1 MAWKKY
7 FKDANL
13 SPISGEKVPNFAKRN
28 YSSYLPDVYTGHP
41 NRIQRYFQYDQMD
54 SDSEINA
61 ALDILAEFSTQQNK
75 ENETPFDIVF
85 KDETTEHE
93 IKLLRRALQQWTK
106 SNKLSKRIFR
116 IFRNALKYG
125 DCFFVRDP
133 ETMKWLYIDNAK
145 VDRIVVNESEGK
157 KPEQYVIRDINPNLQ
172 RLSATQITPN
182 QTYGGGG
189 TTGGGTAAYGQ
200 SYANAGAVANMSGFA
215 GNTSAGRFYRT
226 MNAYNI
232 NAEHIVHMSMSDGL
246 DNLFPFGQSVLEQVF
261 KVYKQKEL
269 LEDAIII
276 YRVQRAPER
285 RVFYIDVGNMPT
297 HLAMQFV
304 ERVKNEINQRR
315 IPSTSGGVNYIDAT
329 YNPMSINEDY
339 FFPQTAEGRGSKVD
353 TLPGGTNLGEI
364 DDLKFFTNKLFRGL
378 RIPSSYLPTG
388 PDDSQQ
394 QYNDGRVGTAYIQ
407 ELRFNKYCARLQSML
422 NPTFDEE
429 FKMWIKSKG
438 YNIDNGMFELKLNPP
453 QNFAQYR
460 QTEMD
465 QTRIQSFVQV
475 AELPYMSKRFAL
487 KRYLGLTEEEM
498 ARNADLWAEENN
510 VPQKKQSK
518 NAQLRAG
525 GVSQAGIKGDLD
537 QFEEPTADPE
547 APGPDT
553 TGGGQPGQTPGGG
566 GTVPGGTGGGGQV

>member
-1 MAWKKY
+1 V
-7 FKDANL
+7 
-13 SPISGEKVPNFAKRN
+13 I
-28 YSSYLPDVYTGHP
+28 
-41 NRIQRYFQYDQMD
+41 
-54 SDSEINA
+54 
-61 ALDILAEFSTQQNK
+61 
-75 ENETPFDIVF
+75 
-85 KDETTEHE
+85 
-93 IKLLRRALQQWTK
+93 
-106 SNKLSKRIFR
+106 
-116 IFRNALKYG
+116 
-125 DCFFVRDP
+125 
-133 ETMKWLYIDNAK
+133 
-145 VDRIVVNESEGK
+145 VNESEGK
-157 KPEQYVIRDINPNLQ
+157 QPEQYVIRDINPNLQ

-200 SYANAGAVANMSGFA
+200 SYASAGAGTNMSGFA
-215 GNTSAGRFYRT
+215 GGNAGGRFYKT

-232 NAEHIVHMSMSDGL
+232 NAEHVVHMSMSDGM

-429 FKMWIKSKG
+429 FKLWVKSKG
-438 YNIDNGMFELKLNPP
+438 FNIDNGMFELKLNPP

-465 QTRIQSFVQV
+465 QARIQSFVQIS
-475 AELPYMSKRFAL
+475 ELPYMSKRFAL
-487 KRYLGLTEEEM
+487 KRFLGLSEEEM

-510 VPQKKQSK
+510 IPQGKKTKSG
-518 NAQLRAG
+518 QLRAG
-525 GVSQAGIKGDLD
+525 GVTQSGIQADLD

-547 APGPDT
+547 APAPEP
-553 TGGGQPGQTPGGG
+553 GQPGQPGQTLGTGGQTPGGG
-566 GTVPGGTGGGGQV
+566 TPT